1 MNDND
6 RVERLM
12 KFLNALS
19 KFTPDELQ
27 LFLELA
33 SKDENPYE
41 TDSNYI
47 NPKRFANLFT
57 NIFEEERNANSDED

>member
-41 TDSNYI
+41 TDGNYI

-57 NIFEEERNANSDED
+57 NIFEEERNANSNED